1 VKQTPI
7 ANDYRDT
14 WAGSLRS
21 ADVDR
26 EVRVAGWVH
35 SRRDHGGLIF
45 IDLRDRSGLVQLV
58 VHPGDEAFAVAESVR
73 PEHVVSAVGRVVAR
87 DERNFNP
94 EIPTGEIEVSTAR
107 LDHLAP
113 AETPPFPLD
122 EDVEVDEVL
131 RLRYRYLDLRR
142 RQMQRALELRHEIT
156 SIMRRELDARD
167 FLDIE
172 TPILTKSTPEG
183 ARDYVLPN
191 RREPG
196 TWYAL
201 PQSPQLFKQLL
212 MMAGYER
219 YYQIA
224 RCFRDED
231 TRADRQP
238 EFTQLDVEM
247 AFVTEDDVMTTI
259 EQVMAPVLALSE
271 RAVPPPPYERMR
283 YADAIARFGSDRPD
297 RRFGLELR
305 DVSHEVR
312 ETEFKV
318 FAGPANDPKGAV
330 LAINAGAREM
340 SRADLDGLNTL
351 AQKYGGKA
359 VAWAFVTA
367 EGWRSPVA
375 KFFSDAQIAA
385 VTRALEASEGDLL
398 IFAADRRKVAQTVLG
413 GLRLE
418 LADRFGLR
426 DESVHDVFWVVDFPM
441 FEETDDGGWTPMHH
455 PFSAPLG
462 DLDGDPGE
470 LGSRNYDL
478 ICDGTELG
486 GGSIRIH
493 RADVQQRVLEL
504 IGMDMEEAQ
513 ARFGFLLDALKFGAP
528 PHGGIAFGLDRI
540 AAILAGRD
548 SIRDVIAF
556 PKTASGADPMTGAPS
571 PIDDR
576 QLRELGLRY

>member
-1 VKQTPI
+1 MKQTPI
-7 ANDYRDT
+7 ANEYRDT
-14 WAGSLRS
+14 WAGSLRT

-26 EVRVAGWVH
+26 EVRVAGWVDG
-35 SRRDHGGLIF
+35 RRDHGGLIF
-45 IDLRDRSGLVQLV
+45 IDLRDRSGIVQLV
-58 VHPGDEAFAVAESVR
+58 FDPGDEAFATAEAVR
-73 PEHVVSAVGRVVAR
+73 PEHVISAHGKVVAR

-94 EIPTGEIEVSTAR
+94 ELGTGEIEVSTTR
-107 LDHLAP
+107 LEHLAP

-122 EDVEVDEVL
+122 EDTDVDEVL
-131 RLRYRYLDLRR
+131 RLKYRYLDLRR
-142 RQMQRALELRHEIT
+142 RQMQRALALRHEIT

-212 MMAGYER
+212 MMGGYER

-259 EQVMAPVLALSE
+259 EQVMAPVLALSP
-271 RAVPPPPYERMR
+271 RPVPATPYERLS
-283 YADAIARFGSDRPD
+283 YAEAMSRFGTDRPD

-305 DVSHEVR
+305 DVSHAVSGSD
-312 ETEFKV
+312 FKV
-318 FAGPANDPKGAV
+318 FASVVDSGGAV
-330 LAINAGAREM
+330 LALNAGQVEM
-340 SRADLDGLNTL
+340 SRGELDGLNSV
-351 AQKYGGKA
+351 AQRLGGKA
-359 VAWAFVTA
+359 VAWAFVTD
-367 EGWRSPVA
+367 EGWRSPIA
-375 KFFSDAQIAA
+375 KFFDDSQRESVGQTLDA
-385 VTRALEASEGDLL
+385 SPGDLL
-398 IFAADRRKVAQTVLG
+398 LFVADAVRSARTVLG
-413 GLRLE
+413 GIRLE

-426 DESVHDVFWVVDFPM
+426 DESKHDVFWVVDFPM
-441 FEETDDGGWTPMHH
+441 FEQTDDGGWTPMHH

-493 RADVQQRVLEL
+493 RADVQEKVLGL
-504 IGMDMEEAQ
+504 IGMDLEEAN
-513 ARFGFLLDALKFGAP
+513 ARFGFLLDALKYGAP

-540 AAILAGRD
+540 AAMLAGRD

-556 PKTASGADPMTGAPS
+556 PKTASGSDPMTGAPS

-576 QLRELGLRY
+576 QLRELGLKY

>member
-1 VKQTPI
+1 
-7 ANDYRDT
+7 
-14 WAGSLRS
+14 
-21 ADVDR
+21 
-26 EVRVAGWVH
+26 
-35 SRRDHGGLIF
+35 
-45 IDLRDRSGLVQLV
+45 
-58 VHPGDEAFAVAESVR
+58 
-73 PEHVVSAVGRVVAR
+73 
-87 DERNFNP
+87 
-94 EIPTGEIEVSTAR
+94 
-107 LDHLAP
+107 
-113 AETPPFPLD
+113 
-122 EDVEVDEVL
+122 
-131 RLRYRYLDLRR
+131 
-142 RQMQRALELRHEIT
+142 
-156 SIMRRELDARD
+156 
-167 FLDIE
+167 
-172 TPILTKSTPEG
+172 
-183 ARDYVLPN
+183 
-191 RREPG
+191 
-196 TWYAL
+196 
-201 PQSPQLFKQLL
+201 
-212 MMAGYER
+212 
-219 YYQIA
+219 
-224 RCFRDED
+224 
-231 TRADRQP
+231 
-238 EFTQLDVEM
+238 
-247 AFVTEDDVMTTI
+247 
-259 EQVMAPVLALSE
+259 
-271 RAVPPPPYERMR
+271 
-283 YADAIARFGSDRPD
+283 
-297 RRFGLELR
+297 
-305 DVSHEVR
+305 
-312 ETEFKV
+312 V

-367 EGWRSPVA
+367 EGWRSPVV
-375 KFFSDAQIAA
+375 KFFSEAQIAA

-398 IFAADRRKVAQTVLG
+398 IFAADHRKVAQTVLG

-441 FEETDDGGWTPMHH
+441 FEETDEGGWTPMHH